1 MLKHYNPIDIRQ
13 AIDQRL
19 FPTITMWNRLEGR
32 PRTHQFDK
40 ALKAEVRDALWMLC
54 KQWQMGEFKG
64 EDAGSVVFS
73 KIKMKTSKLTNFTL
87 ANAAERPITYEIPL
101 ETLIE
106 QKEIPMYRGKNKIS
120 LDLRL
125 QLGKY
130 WQNLLKKEGLHAY
143 FALFLEKFN
152 FSVPSRDRDNDEIHA
167 HQEELKH
174 WMAISGRCI
183 DGYEL
188 LLEIEKSGNA
198 SSLVSLNNPMDQSAL
213 DQLVEPFLKYF
224 QTTYV
229 QPKQQVDQA
238 WLPDRLEYKASL
250 KADTSI
256 NADLFH
262 AQEYYQGNLDWF
274 AFNHSTNRSRSDIA
288 KDVIYDTFIPTHVEF
303 EGMPEKRWW
312 KFEDAKTSFGN
323 IAPNTT
329 ELSKLMLIQFG
340 LSFANDWFLVPL
352 KLPIGSIAMLD
363 GLTVYNNFG
372 DAYWIEATEQEQ
384 QPETKNWSVFKN
396 TSSSNNTKLFLCPSA
411 IKVQESEQLEDIWM
425 IRDEQSNMVWGIE
438 KIIPSAKGL
447 PIQAGEYALQKR
459 KYHESFI
466 NPSNL
471 AIPFAAEVY
480 YQSMNS
486 VPENW
491 IPFIPVHVNNHKRQ
505 IQLQRA
511 SMPRILEGDP
521 IGPVKVKPMSS
532 LLREGLDLLPN
543 PKSYYLHEE
552 EISRAGTRIVQQY
565 QRTRWLDGQVYV
577 WLASKKKV
585 GRGEGQSGLAFDQ
598 ILPSKKGQ
606 V

>member
-1 MLKHYNPIDIRQ
+1 MLKHYNPVDIRS

-73 KIKMKTSKLTNFTL
+73 KIKMKTSKLTNYTL
-87 ANAAERPITYEIPL
+87 GNAVQQTITNQIPL

-106 QKEIPMYRGKNKIS
+106 QKHIPMLRGKSKIA
-120 LDLRL
+120 LDIRV

-130 WQNLLKKEGLHAY
+130 WEKLLKKEGLQHY
-143 FALFLEKFN
+143 ITQYRTKFN
-152 FSVPSRDRDNDEIHA
+152 FSIPLKDRNNDEIHA
-167 HQEELKH
+167 HQDEFQH
-174 WMAISGRCI
+174 WMAISGRCT

-188 LLEIEKSGNA
+188 VLTLENVGNA
-198 SSLVSLNNPMDQSAL
+198 SSIISLNDPMDQPKL
-213 DQLVEPFLKYF
+213 DQLQVLFLNFYHNIF
-224 QTTYV
+224 V
-229 QPKQQVDQA
+229 QPKLDEEHA
-238 WLPDRLEYKASL
+238 WLPDRLEYKARL
-250 KADTSI
+250 KADATDH
-256 NADLFH
+256 NDLFQ
-262 AQEYYQGNLDWF
+262 ANEYYQGNLDWY
-274 AFNHSTNRSRSDIA
+274 AFNHASNRSKSNVE

-340 LSFANDWFLVPL
+340 LSFANDWFLVPF
-352 KLPIGSIAMLD
+352 KLPMGSIAD
-363 GLTVYNNFG
+363 VQGITVYNNFG
-372 DAYWIEATEQEQ
+372 DAYWIEPTEKEKE
-384 QPETKNWSVFKN
+384 PAIKNWSVFKN
-396 TSSSNNTKLFLCPSA
+396 TSSSHNKKLFLCPSA
-411 IKVQESEQLEDIWM
+411 IKVQESDPLEDIWM

-438 KIIPSAKGL
+438 KIIPSSKGL
-447 PIQAGEYALQKR
+447 PIQAAEYALQKR

-466 NPSNL
+466 NHTNIAVPY
-471 AIPFAAEVY
+471 AADVY
-480 YQSMNS
+480 YQAMNS

-511 SMPRILEGDP
+511 SMPRIMEGDLLS
-521 IGPVKVKPMSS
+521 PVKVKPMSS
-532 LLREGLDLLPN
+532 LLREGLDELPK
-543 PKSYYLHEE
+543 PRAYYIHEE
-552 EISRAGTRIVQQY
+552 EITRAGTRIVQQF
-565 QRTRWLDGQVYV
+565 QRTRWLDGQVYI
-577 WLASKKKV
+577 WLSSKKKV

-598 ILPSKKGQ
+598 LLPSKKG
-606 V
+606 VV